1 MPTRRDAILG
11 MAALLPFPAHAAA
24 TIDVRDHG
32 ARGDGRALDSPAFNA
47 AIAAAAAR
55 PHGGTMLVPASRY
68 RCYSIRLRSRVTI
81 VLAKGAII
89 EAATGTGYDLPEDNG
104 DQLYQDFGHSHWRN
118 SLFWG
123 EDIEDAA
130 ITGPG
135 LIHGI
140 GLTRDGPGARW
151 KAQTGER
158 PLSMRQMS
166 AEEIARLE
174 PDAARMNGLGN
185 KAIALRNGRN
195 IRLSGFTMLKCGH
208 FAILATGTQHLT
220 IEDLS
225 IDTDRDGIDLDC
237 VRDVLVERCRV
248 NTPNDDAIVVKSSY
262 ALGRRQAAENVVI
275 RRCAVSGY
283 DLGTMLDGSRRT
295 TQVMAPDRDRPT
307 GRIKLGTES
316 NGGFRNIAI
325 SNCVFEDSRGL
336 AFETVD
342 GAMIEDVAVSN
353 ITMRGIVDAPLFL
366 RLGKRMRGPK
376 GRAIGTM
383 RRIRIQ
389 NLVSSNATM
398 LPSVIAGLVGHPIE
412 DVAISDMHLHHVG
425 GAPAAMARLQP
436 PEEELGYPEATM
448 FGDLPATGLF
458 ARHVRGLSLRNVEVA
473 VAAPDPRPAVRLEDV
488 AGVDAFRMA
497 VPAGVGF
504 SLHDVSGFRSFGSRI
519 LPDRTIAGPFT
530 GDIG

>member
-1 MPTRRDAILG
+1 MTLDRRSIIMGGSAGL
-11 MAALLPFPAHAAA
+11 AALSAGAAA
-24 TIDVRDHG
+24 QTTAPSPATLGEGWLNVRHFGAKGDGTTIDT
-32 ARGDGRALDSPAFNA
+32 PAFNR
-47 AIAAAAAR
+47 AIEAAAAR
-55 PHGGTMLVPASRY
+55 GGGTVLIPAGTY
-68 RCYSIRLRSRVTI
+68 ACYTIRLKSRVTLYLDAGATI
-81 VLAKGAII
+81 LAAAPGA
-89 EAATGTGYDLPEDNG
+89 GGGYDHAEPNAWDMF
-104 DQLYQDFGHSHWRN
+104 QDFGHSHWKN
-118 SLFWG
+118 SLIWG
-123 EDIEDAA
+123 EGLHDVA
-130 ITGPG
+130 ILGQGLIWGKGLGRGDGKDNWLKDPNGPG
-135 LIHGI
+135 
-140 GLTRDGPGARW
+140 T
-151 KAQTGER
+151 
-158 PLSMRQMS
+158 
-166 AEEIARLE
+166 
-174 PDAARMNGLGN
+174 GN
-185 KAIALRNGRN
+185 KAIALKNCRNVLLRDF
-195 IRLSGFTMLKCGH
+195 RMLEGGW
-208 FAILATGTQHLT
+208 FALLATGVDNLT
-220 IEDLS
+220 IDNLLV
-225 IDTDRDGIDLDC
+225 DTNRDGFDVDC
-237 VRDVLVERCRV
+237 CRNVRISNCTV
-248 NTPNDDAIVVKSSY
+248 NSPYDDAICPKSSY
-262 ALGRRQAAENVVI
+262 ALGEPRITENLTIANCFVTGNYRIGSV
-275 RRCAVSGY
+275 
-283 DLGTMLDGSRRT
+283 LDGTWQKMPASFAKT
-295 TQVMAPDRDRPT
+295 IH
-307 GRIKLGTES
+307 GRIKFGTES

-458 ARHVRGLSLRNVEVA
+458 ARHVRGLSLSNVEVA

-504 SLHDVSGFRSFGSRI
+504 SLHDVSGFRSFGSRT